1 MVSFDLS
8 AVPVPVVA
16 DANSAD
22 MSGLCDIIM
31 SFSLVV
37 LGAGAGENRGE
48 VMLPSRNKP
57 MLLPAPLVA
66 GPSAASASTVVSFA
80 SAIGEK
86 WSHGAVDG
94 DGDATE

>member
-16 DANSAD
+16 DANSAA
-22 MSGLCDIIM
+22 MSGLCDIM

-37 LGAGAGENRGE
+37 LGAGAGEKRGE
-48 VMLPSRNKP
+48 VMLLSRNNP

-86 WSHGAVDG
+86 WSHGGAVDG
-94 DGDATE
+94 MVR